1 MSKQI
6 VLGCRIPKDYF
17 ITSGIGESDVGIHAG
32 SYDDALKA
40 ARVFTTLMGEDVPP
54 RRHFIQTHAK
64 LATLD
69 V

>member
-1 MSKQI
+1 MNPEQLWDTTMNPANRTLK
-6 VLGCRIPKDYF
+6 L
-17 ITSGIGESDVGIHAG
+17 ITV
-32 SYDDALKA
+32 DDALKA
-40 ARVFTTLMGEDVPP
+40 DRVFTTLMGEDVPP